1 VLMKDA
7 PVSGLAIVSPIIAL
21 TYIVAGVIMEV
32 SLELALN
39 IISTW
44 LVLAKCRLTDVSD
57 MFCQFVDDVEIM
69 LMTCVELYGI
79 APSASLVL
87 VTA

>member
-1 VLMKDA
+1 MLMKDA
-7 PVSGLAIVSPIIAL
+7 PVSGLAIVSPIKAL
-21 TYIVAGVIMEV
+21 TYIVAGVIMEE

-44 LVLAKCRLTDVSD
+44 LVLSKCRLTDMPE
-57 MFCQFVDDVEIM
+57 MFSQFVDDVEMM
-69 LMTCVELYGI
+69 LMVCVELYGI